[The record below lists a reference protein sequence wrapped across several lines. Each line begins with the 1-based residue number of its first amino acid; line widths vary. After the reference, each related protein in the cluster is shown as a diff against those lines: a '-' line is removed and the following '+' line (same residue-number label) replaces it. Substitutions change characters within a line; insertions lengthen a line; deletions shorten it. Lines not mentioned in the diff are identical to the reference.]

1 MRISLLASATA
12 LLGLVSAAPM
22 DVEPFEL
29 AVTQGNYRW
38 RVTQWQA
45 CCSSTA
51 CTYKCYVQAP
61 LYNVSGV
68 VIPSFK
74 AKCNGRATKHFVN
87 CQVLSSSDPVAL
99 QASLVPLKQPGSGGN
114 GIVSKTMGLSLSFE
128 DKNGYVTKTEKA
140 ADDKLI
146 PL

>member
-1 MRISLLASATA
+1 MRLFLATA
-12 LLGLVSAAPM
+12 LAALLGIVSAVPT
-22 DVEPFEL
+22 DIEPLEL

-74 AKCNGRATKHFVN
+74 AKCNGRATKHFAN
-87 CQVLSSSDPVAL
+87 CQVLSSSDTVQL

-128 DKNGYVTKTEKA
+128 DKNG
-140 ADDKLI
+140 
-146 PL
+146 